1 MASDDVEGDKDKQVQ
16 GSAGQL
22 TRTKLNDHPVP
33 KQLEK
38 CDSVDSISS
47 QPSCTLGILSY
58 FGFTD
63 VS

>member
-1 MASDDVEGDKDKQVQ
+1 VASDDVEGDEDKQAQ
-16 GSAGQL
+16 GSAGQSM
-22 TRTKLNDHPVP
+22 RTKLNDHPIT

-47 QPSCTLGILSY
+47 QPSCALGILSY